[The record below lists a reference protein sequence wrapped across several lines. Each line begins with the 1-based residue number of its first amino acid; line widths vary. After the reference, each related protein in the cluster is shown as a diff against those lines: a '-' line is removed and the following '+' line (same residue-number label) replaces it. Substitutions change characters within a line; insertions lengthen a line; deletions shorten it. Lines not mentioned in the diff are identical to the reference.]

1 MAIASSKTIA
11 DLLVQAGVV
20 TNQGGAY
27 LLDVN
32 AYLKLVAANKRWTD
46 LPNNTT
52 YPAGKSIL
60 ITSTDV
66 RTSNSAAMY
75 LALTSYVANGNNVVQ
90 DAQQAQTVLPL
101 VSPLFLRQGLT
112 ETSSEAPFND
122 YLLNVISKNPP
133 ALHYESQFVA
143 PGETTDA
150 S

>member
-75 LALTSYVANGNNVVQ
+75 LALTSYAANGHNVVQ
-90 DAQQAQTVLPL
+90 HPHPPPTILPL
-101 VSPLFLRQGLT
+101 LSPL
-112 ETSSEAPFND
+112 
-122 YLLNVISKNPP
+122 LLPHR
-133 ALHYESQFVA
+133 L
-143 PGETTDA
+143 
-150 S
+150 